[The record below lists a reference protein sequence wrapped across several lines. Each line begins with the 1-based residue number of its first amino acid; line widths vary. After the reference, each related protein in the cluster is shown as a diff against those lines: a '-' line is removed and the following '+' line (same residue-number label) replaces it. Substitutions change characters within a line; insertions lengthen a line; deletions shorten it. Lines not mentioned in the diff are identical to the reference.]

1 MALSKLQLS
10 QLLEIYGNLLT
21 DKQREI
27 VTMYCDC
34 DCTLSEIA
42 EEKEITRQSIRD
54 AILKATET
62 FEKLENSLH
71 LAEFVKNVN
80 TAIQSDNDVEIAELT
95 KKFVEKE

>member
-1 MALSKLQLS
+1 
-10 QLLEIYGNLLT
+10 
-21 DKQREI
+21 
-27 VTMYCDC
+27 MYCDC

-42 EEKEITRQSIRD
+42 QEKAITRQSIRD

-62 FEKLENSLH
+62 FERLENSLH

-80 TAIQSDNDVEIAELT
+80 RAIQQNDQTQIAELT